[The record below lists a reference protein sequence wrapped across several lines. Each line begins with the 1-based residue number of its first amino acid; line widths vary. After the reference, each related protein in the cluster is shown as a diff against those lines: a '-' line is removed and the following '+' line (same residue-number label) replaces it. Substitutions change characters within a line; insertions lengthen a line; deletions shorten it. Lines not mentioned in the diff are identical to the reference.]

1 MFATAAGL
9 RIPVQLVMGF
19 VDNDVNQLLDLDTKR
34 EVTLSLVP
42 LGTNSSVADSSQ
54 PLRPLNY
61 QVAPYSQSE
70 VDYPLMRQAHEAS
83 SLEAPDEAKQWRS
96 GSFISEEPAAT
107 GELVELKTL
116 FQPNLP
122 GGTVEEVILKRG
134 SSRQFTRLPIPF
146 EKFSRLLVGATRGIW
161 ADFLKAFGT
170 RINDLYM
177 IINAVEDISPG
188 AYYLRRDRAC
198 LELLKKGSF
207 RQEAGH
213 LGLDQDLP
221 ADASVAIF
229 FLADL
234 KRTLGT
240 FGNRGYR
247 AAQIEAGIIGG
258 KIYLGAYEQGL
269 GATGLTFYD
278 DEVAEFFSPHAKGKS
293 AIFLTAVGLG
303 FKSGLR
309 VL

>member
-1 MFATAAGL
+1 
-9 RIPVQLVMGF
+9 
-19 VDNDVNQLLDLDTKR
+19 
-34 EVTLSLVP
+34 
-42 LGTNSSVADSSQ
+42 
-54 PLRPLNY
+54 
-61 QVAPYSQSE
+61 
-70 VDYPLMRQAHEAS
+70 
-83 SLEAPDEAKQWRS
+83 
-96 GSFISEEPAAT
+96 
-107 GELVELKTL
+107 
-116 FQPNLP
+116 
-122 GGTVEEVILKRG
+122 
-134 SSRQFTRLPIPF
+134 
-146 EKFSRLLVGATRGIW
+146 
-161 ADFLKAFGT
+161 
-170 RINDLYM
+170 
-177 IINAVEDISPG
+177 
-188 AYYLRRDRAC
+188 